1 MKDKEKIKIGRNKL
15 KINKYLVV
23 INFCEEETFL
33 FDSLEEMLDYFS
45 VSSIEQLINKSDWLS
60 TYTVFKVSEI
70 WSYINN

>member
-1 MKDKEKIKIGRNKL
+1 M

-70 WSYINN
+70 WSDINN